1 MKMFYAENGYLV
13 EEKVD
18 VLDLNKPIHQVF
30 FTHVTNLELKTWLFE
45 NDFPEQIIEDIMSE
59 DQTPVFDI
67 IPSGDVT
74 ILKHLSFSGDEY
86 LDFDTANIAIIK
98 IKNKLI
104 IACDEDEAVIEI
116 AKKFERRM
124 KLHKADIIF
133 EIYTVI
139 DIIMDNSIFMSD
151 IIDTS
156 LEELEDQ
163 IMNESIDEKL
173 VQEKIYYARRTLNR
187 LVKLFVQESD
197 VVNKAFNAVSIA
209 KKKKLK
215 YEISDL
221 KEHILFLVKENRTL
235 LDRTGY
241 LLNFHMGIMSNRMN
255 AAMQRLTAITIIF
268 LPLTFIVGNYGMN
281 FEYMPEL
288 HWKYGYLFAT
298 LLNIGVAIGIY
309 SWLKKKKWL

>member
-1 MKMFYAENGYLV
+1 MKLFDIKDGYLV

-18 VLDLNKPIHQVF
+18 VLDLDKPIHQVF
-30 FTHVTNLELKTWLFE
+30 FTHISNKRLKSWLFE
-45 NDFPEQIIEDIMSE
+45 NDFPEQIIEDISNE

-67 IPSGDVT
+67 IPNGNVT
-74 ILKHLSFSGDEY
+74 ILKHLRFSGEEY

-104 IACDEDEAVIEI
+104 IACDEDEAVLEI

-124 KLHKADIIF
+124 RLHKADIIF
-133 EIYTVI
+133 EIYTI
-139 DIIMDNSIFMSD
+139 FDIIMDNSIFMSD
-151 IIDTS
+151 IIDVS

-163 IMNESIDEKL
+163 IMNESIDEKI

-187 LVKLFVQESD
+187 LVKLFIQENE
-197 VVNKAFNAVSIA
+197 VVNRFFNSVSTT

-215 YEISDL
+215 YEFSDL

-281 FEYMPEL
+281 FKYMPEL
-288 HWKYGYLFAT
+288 QWKYGYLFAIV
-298 LLNIGVAIGIY
+298 LNIVVAVSIY
-309 SWLKKKKWL
+309 FWLKKKRWL

>member
-1 MKMFYAENGYLV
+1 MKLFGCKNGYLI
-13 EEKVD
+13 EEEVD
-18 VLDLNKPIHQVF
+18 VLDLDKPTHQLF
-30 FTHVTNLELKTWLFE
+30 FTHVTNEKLKSWLFK
-45 NDFPEQIIEDIMSE
+45 NDFPIQFIEDITSE

-67 IPSGDVT
+67 IPNGNVT
-74 ILKHLSFSGDEY
+74 ILKHLSFSGEDY
-86 LDFDTANIAIIK
+86 LDFETANIAIIR
-98 IKNKLI
+98 IKDKLI
-104 IACDEDEAVIEI
+104 IACDEDKAVIEI
-116 AKKFERRM
+116 SKKFEKRM
-124 KLHKADIIF
+124 KLHKSDIIF

-151 IIDTS
+151 IIDIS

-163 IMNESIDEKL
+163 IMNESIDEKII
-173 VQEKIYYARRTLNR
+173 QEKIYYARRTLNR
-187 LVKLFVQESD
+187 LVKLFIQENE
-197 VVNKAFNAVSIA
+197 VVNKVYNSVSIA

-215 YEISDL
+215 YEFSDL

-281 FEYMPEL
+281 FEFMPEL
-288 HWKYGYLFAT
+288 HWKYGYLFSII
-298 LLNIGVAIGIY
+298 LNISVAVGIFY
-309 SWLKKKKWL
+309 WLKKKKWL

>member
-1 MKMFYAENGYLV
+1 MKLFNVENGYLINK
-13 EEKVD
+13 KVD
-18 VLDLNKPIHQVF
+18 GLDLDKPLHQLF
-30 FTHVTNLELKTWLFE
+30 FTHVTNQKLKSWLFKNE
-45 NDFPEQIIEDIMSE
+45 FPEQFIEDITSE

-67 IPSGDVT
+67 IPNGNVT
-74 ILKHLSFSGDEY
+74 ILKHLSFSGEDY
-86 LDFDTANIAIIK
+86 LDFKTVNIAIIK

-104 IACDEDEAVIEI
+104 IACDEDEAVQEI
-116 AKKFERRM
+116 SKKFEKRM
-124 KLHKADIIF
+124 KLHRADIIF
-133 EIYTVI
+133 EIYTII

-151 IIDTS
+151 IIDIS

-163 IMNESIDEKL
+163 IMNESIDEKII
-173 VQEKIYYARRTLNR
+173 QEKIYYARRTLNR
-187 LVKLFVQESD
+187 LVKLFIQENE
-197 VVNKAFNAVSIA
+197 VVNKVYSSVSIA

-215 YEISDL
+215 YEFSDL

-281 FEYMPEL
+281 FKFMPEL
-288 HWKYGYLFAT
+288 HWKYGYLFSII
-298 LLNIGVAIGIY
+298 LNISVAVGIFY
-309 SWLKKKKWL
+309 WLKRKKWL

>member
-1 MKMFYAENGYLV
+1 MKMFYVENGYLT

-18 VLDLNKPIHQVF
+18 VLDLNKPVHQVF
-30 FTHVTNLELKTWLFE
+30 FTHVSNMQMKNWLFE

-67 IPSGDVT
+67 IPNGDVT
-74 ILKHLSFSGDEY
+74 ILKHLNFSGDDY

-104 IACDEDEAVIEI
+104 IACDEDEAVVEI
-116 AKKFERRM
+116 ARKFERRM

-163 IMNESIDEKL
+163 IMNESINEKL

-197 VVNKAFNAVSIA
+197 VVNKAFNAVSMT

-221 KEHILFLVKENRTL
+221 KEHVLFLVKENRTL

-288 HWKYGYLFAT
+288 HWKYGYLFSII
-298 LLNIGVAIGIY
+298 LNIGIATGIY
-309 SWLKKKKWL
+309 LWLKKKRWL

>member
-1 MKMFYAENGYLV
+1 MRLFSVAEGHLK
-13 EEKVD
+13 EEKFD
-18 VLDLNKPIHQVF
+18 VLDLDKPVHQVF
-30 FTHVTNLELKTWLFE
+30 FTHVSNPKLREWLFE
-45 NDFPEQIIEDIMSE
+45 NDFPEQIIEDILSE

-74 ILKHLSFSGDEY
+74 ILKHLNFSGEEY
-86 LDFDTANIAIIK
+86 LDFNTANIAIIK

-104 IACDEDEAVIEI
+104 VACDEDKAVIEI
-116 AKKFERRM
+116 SKKFERRM
-124 KLHKADIIF
+124 RLHKADIIY
-133 EIYTVI
+133 EIYTII
-139 DIIMDNSIFMSD
+139 DIIIDNSIFMSD
-151 IIDTS
+151 IIDVS

-187 LVKLFVQESD
+187 LVKLFIQENE
-197 VVNKAFNAVSIA
+197 VVSKVFNSVSIA
-209 KKKKLK
+209 KKKKMK
-215 YEISDL
+215 YEFGDL
-221 KEHILFLVKENRTL
+221 REHILFLVKENRTL

-281 FEYMPEL
+281 FKYMPEL
-288 HWKYGYLFAT
+288 GWKYGYLFAT
-298 LLNIGVAIGIY
+298 VLNISVAVGIFL
-309 SWLKKKKWL
+309 WLKKKRWL

>member
-1 MKMFYAENGYLV
+1 MKLFGCKNGYLI
-13 EEKVD
+13 EEEVD
-18 VLDLNKPIHQVF
+18 VLDLDKPTHQLF
-30 FTHVTNLELKTWLFE
+30 FTHVTNEKLKSWLFK
-45 NDFPEQIIEDIMSE
+45 NDFPIQFIEDINSE

-67 IPSGDVT
+67 IPNGNVT
-74 ILKHLSFSGDEY
+74 ILKHLSFSGEDY
-86 LDFDTANIAIIK
+86 LDFETANIAIIR
-98 IKNKLI
+98 IEDKLI
-104 IACDEDEAVIEI
+104 IACDEDKAVIEI
-116 AKKFERRM
+116 SKKFEKRM
-124 KLHKADIIF
+124 KLHKSDIIF

-151 IIDTS
+151 IIDIS

-163 IMNESIDEKL
+163 IMNESIDEKII
-173 VQEKIYYARRTLNR
+173 QEKIYYARRTLNR
-187 LVKLFVQESD
+187 LVKLFIQENE
-197 VVNKAFNAVSIA
+197 VVNKVYNSISIA

-215 YEISDL
+215 YEFSDL

-281 FEYMPEL
+281 FEFMPEL
-288 HWKYGYLFAT
+288 HWKYGYLFSII
-298 LLNIGVAIGIY
+298 LNISVAVSIFY
-309 SWLKKKKWL
+309 WLKKKKWL

>member
-1 MKMFYAENGYLV
+1 MKMFCVENGYLV

-30 FTHVTNLELKTWLFE
+30 FTHVSNTDMKSWLFE

-67 IPSGDVT
+67 IPNGDVT
-74 ILKHLSFSGDEY
+74 ILKHLSFSGDDY

-98 IKNKLI
+98 VKNKLI
-104 IACDEDEAVIEI
+104 IACDEDEAVVEI

-151 IIDTS
+151 IIDVS

-197 VVNKAFNAVSIA
+197 VVNKAFNAVSLA

-288 HWKYGYLFAT
+288 HWKYGYLFSIV
-298 LLNIGVAIGIY
+298 LNIGIATGIY
-309 SWLKKKKWL
+309 FWLKKKRWL

>member
-1 MKMFYAENGYLV
+1 MKMFCAENGYLA

-18 VLDLNKPIHQVF
+18 VLDLNKPVHQVF
-30 FTHVTNLELKTWLFE
+30 FTHISNQDMKTWLFE

-67 IPSGDVT
+67 IPNGDVT

-133 EIYTVI
+133 EIYTVV

-151 IIDTS
+151 IIDAS

-197 VVNKAFNAVSIA
+197 VVNKAFNAVSLA

-221 KEHILFLVKENRTL
+221 KEHVLFLVKENRTL

-281 FEYMPEL
+281 FKYMPEL
-288 HWKYGYLFAT
+288 SWKYGYLFSIV
-298 LLNIGVAIGIY
+298 LNISIATGIY
-309 SWLKKKKWL
+309 FWLKKKKWL

>member
-1 MKMFYAENGYLV
+1 MKLFGCKNGYLI
-13 EEKVD
+13 EEEVD
-18 VLDLNKPIHQVF
+18 VLDLDKPTHQLF
-30 FTHVTNLELKTWLFE
+30 FTHVTNEKLKSWLFK
-45 NDFPEQIIEDIMSE
+45 NDFPIQFIEDINSE

-67 IPSGDVT
+67 IPNGNVT
-74 ILKHLSFSGDEY
+74 ILKHLSFSGEDY
-86 LDFDTANIAIIK
+86 LDFETANIAIIR
-98 IKNKLI
+98 IEDKLI
-104 IACDEDEAVIEI
+104 IACDEDKAVIEI
-116 AKKFERRM
+116 SKKFEKRM
-124 KLHKADIIF
+124 KLHKSDIIF

-151 IIDTS
+151 IIDIS

-163 IMNESIDEKL
+163 IMNESIDEKII
-173 VQEKIYYARRTLNR
+173 QEKIYYARRTLNR
-187 LVKLFVQESD
+187 LVKLFIQENE
-197 VVNKAFNAVSIA
+197 VVNKVYNSVSIA

-215 YEISDL
+215 YEFSDL

-281 FEYMPEL
+281 FEFMPEL
-288 HWKYGYLFAT
+288 HWKYGYLFSII
-298 LLNIGVAIGIY
+298 LNISVAVGIFY
-309 SWLKKKKWL
+309 WLKKKKWL

>member
-1 MKMFYAENGYLV
+1 MKMFYVENRYLV
-13 EEKVD
+13 EEKFD
-18 VLDLNKPIHQVF
+18 VLDLDKPIHQVF
-30 FTHVTNLELKTWLFE
+30 FTHVSNQKLKSWLFK

-67 IPSGDVT
+67 IPNGNVS

-104 IACDEDEAVIEI
+104 VACDEDEAVVEI
-116 AKKFERRM
+116 ARKFERRM
-124 KLHKADIIF
+124 RQHKSDIIF
-133 EIYTVI
+133 EIYTI
-139 DIIMDNSIFMSD
+139 MDIVMDNSIFMSD
-151 IIDTS
+151 IIDES

-197 VVNKAFNAVSIA
+197 VVNKAFNAVSLT

-255 AAMQRLTAITIIF
+255 AAMQRLTSITIIF

-281 FEYMPEL
+281 FKYMPEL
-288 HWKYGYLFAT
+288 SWRYGYLFSIV
-298 LLNIGVAIGIY
+298 LNISIATGIY
-309 SWLKKKKWL
+309 FWLKKKKWL

>member
-1 MKMFYAENGYLV
+1 MKLFSVENSYLV
-13 EEKVD
+13 NKKVD
-18 VLDLNKPIHQVF
+18 ALDLDKSVHQLF
-30 FTHVTNLELKTWLFE
+30 FTHVTNQKLKSWLFK
-45 NDFPEQIIEDIMSE
+45 NDFPEQFIEDITSE

-67 IPSGDVT
+67 IPNGNVT
-74 ILKHLSFSGDEY
+74 ILKHLSFAGVDY
-86 LDFDTANIAIIK
+86 LDFKTANIAIIM

-104 IACDEDEAVIEI
+104 VACDEDEAVQEI
-116 AKKFERRM
+116 SKKFEKRM

-151 IIDTS
+151 IIDVS
-156 LEELEDQ
+156 LEELEDH
-163 IMNESIDEKL
+163 IMNESIDEKII
-173 VQEKIYYARRTLNR
+173 QEKIYYARRTLNR
-187 LVKLFVQESD
+187 LVKLFIQENE
-197 VVNKAFNAVSIA
+197 VVNKVYNSISIA

-215 YEISDL
+215 YEFSDL

-241 LLNFHMGIMSNRMN
+241 LLNFHMGVMSNRMN

-281 FEYMPEL
+281 FKYMPEL
-288 HWKYGYLFAT
+288 YWKYGYLFSIV
-298 LLNIGVAIGIY
+298 LNIFVAVGIFY
-309 SWLKKKKWL
+309 WLKKKKWL

>member
-1 MKMFYAENGYLV
+1 MKLFGCKNGYLI

-18 VLDLNKPIHQVF
+18 VLDLDKPAHQLF
-30 FTHVTNLELKTWLFE
+30 FTHVTNEKLKSWLFK
-45 NDFPEQIIEDIMSE
+45 NDFPIQFIEDITSE

-67 IPSGDVT
+67 IPNGNVT
-74 ILKHLSFSGDEY
+74 ILKHLSFSGEDY
-86 LDFDTANIAIIK
+86 LDFETANIAIIR
-98 IKNKLI
+98 IDDKLI
-104 IACDEDEAVIEI
+104 IACDEDKAVIEI
-116 AKKFERRM
+116 SKKFEKRM
-124 KLHKADIIF
+124 KLHKSDIIF

-151 IIDTS
+151 IIDIS

-163 IMNESIDEKL
+163 IMNESIDEKII
-173 VQEKIYYARRTLNR
+173 QEKIYYARRTLNR
-187 LVKLFVQESD
+187 LVKLFIQENE
-197 VVNKAFNAVSIA
+197 VVNKVYNSVSIA

-215 YEISDL
+215 YEFSDL

-281 FEYMPEL
+281 FKFMPEL
-288 HWKYGYLFAT
+288 HWKYGYLFSII
-298 LLNIGVAIGIY
+298 LNISVAVGIFY
-309 SWLKKKKWL
+309 WLKKKKWL

>member
-1 MKMFYAENGYLV
+1 MKLFDIKDGYLV

-18 VLDLNKPIHQVF
+18 VLDLDKPIHQVF
-30 FTHVTNLELKTWLFE
+30 FTHISNKRLKSWLFE
-45 NDFPEQIIEDIMSE
+45 NDFPEQIIEDISNE

-67 IPSGDVT
+67 IPNGNVT
-74 ILKHLSFSGDEY
+74 ILKHLRFSGEEY

-104 IACDEDEAVIEI
+104 IACDEDEAVLEI

-124 KLHKADIIF
+124 RLHKADIIF
-133 EIYTVI
+133 EIYTI
-139 DIIMDNSIFMSD
+139 FDIIMDNSIFMSD
-151 IIDTS
+151 IIDVS
-156 LEELEDQ
+156 LEELEDH
-163 IMNESIDEKL
+163 IMNESIDEKI

-187 LVKLFVQESD
+187 LVKLFIQENE
-197 VVNKAFNAVSIA
+197 VVNRFFNSVSTT

-215 YEISDL
+215 YEFSDL

-281 FEYMPEL
+281 FKYMPEL
-288 HWKYGYLFAT
+288 QWKYGYLFAIV
-298 LLNIGVAIGIY
+298 LNIVVAVSIY
-309 SWLKKKKWL
+309 FWLKKKRWL

>member
-1 MKMFYAENGYLV
+1 MKMFYVENGYLV

-18 VLDLNKPIHQVF
+18 VLDLDKPIHQVF
-30 FTHVTNLELKTWLFE
+30 FTHVSNQKLKSWLFA

-67 IPSGDVT
+67 IPNGDVT

-104 IACDEDEAVIEI
+104 VACDEDEAVIEI

-151 IIDTS
+151 IIDAS

-197 VVNKAFNAVSIA
+197 VVNKAFNAVSLA

-221 KEHILFLVKENRTL
+221 KEHVLFLVKENRTL

-281 FEYMPEL
+281 FKYMPEL
-288 HWKYGYLFAT
+288 SWKYGYLFSIV
-298 LLNIGVAIGIY
+298 LNISIATGIY
-309 SWLKKKKWL
+309 FWLKKKKWL

>member
-1 MKMFYAENGYLV
+1 MKLFKVKDSYLV

-18 VLDLNKPIHQVF
+18 VLDLNQPIHQVF
-30 FTHVTNLELKTWLFE
+30 FTHVANQKLKSWLFA
-45 NDFPEQIIEDIMSE
+45 NGFPEQIIEDIMSE

-67 IPSGDVT
+67 IPNGNVT
-74 ILKHLSFSGDEY
+74 ILKHLSFSGEDY
-86 LDFDTANIAIIK
+86 LDFKTANIAIIK

-104 IACDEDEAVIEI
+104 IACDEDEAVLEI
-116 AKKFERRM
+116 SKKFERRM
-124 KLHKADIIF
+124 KLNKSDMIF
-133 EIYTVI
+133 EIYTI
-139 DIIMDNSIFMSD
+139 FDIIMDNSIFMSD
-151 IIDTS
+151 IIDVS

-163 IMNESIDEKL
+163 IMNEEIDEK
-173 VQEKIYYARRTLNR
+173 VIQEKIYYARRTLNR
-187 LVKLFVQESD
+187 LVKVFIQENE
-197 VVNKAFNAVSIA
+197 VVNKFFNSVSTT

-215 YEISDL
+215 YEFSDL

-281 FEYMPEL
+281 FKYMPEL
-288 HWKYGYLFAT
+288 EWKYGYLFAIV
-298 LLNIGVAIGIY
+298 LNIVIAVSIFA
-309 SWLKKKKWL
+309 WLKKKKWL

>member
-1 MKMFYAENGYLV
+1 MKLFETKDGFLV

-18 VLDLNKPIHQVF
+18 VLDLDKPIHQIF
-30 FTHVTNLELKTWLFE
+30 FTHVSNQRLKAWLFE
-45 NDFPEQIIEDIMSE
+45 NGFPEQIIEDITNE

-67 IPSGDVT
+67 IPNGNVT
-74 ILKHLSFSGDEY
+74 ILKHLSFSGEDY
-86 LDFDTANIAIIK
+86 LDFETANIAIIK

-104 IACDEDEAVIEI
+104 IACDEDKAVIEI
-116 AKKFERRM
+116 SRKFERRM

-133 EIYTVI
+133 EIYTI
-139 DIIMDNSIFMSD
+139 FDIIMDNSIFMSD
-151 IIDTS
+151 IIDES

-163 IMNESIDEKL
+163 IMNESIDEKI

-187 LVKLFVQESD
+187 LVKLFIQENE
-197 VVNKAFNAVSIA
+197 VVNKFYNSVSTT

-215 YEISDL
+215 YEFSDL

-281 FEYMPEL
+281 FKYMPEL
-288 HWKYGYLFAT
+288 HWKYGYLFAIV
-298 LLNIGVAIGIY
+298 LNIVVALSIY
-309 SWLKKKKWL
+309 FWLKKKKWL

>member
-1 MKMFYAENGYLV
+1 MKMFSVENGYLV

-18 VLDLNKPIHQVF
+18 VLDLDKPIHQVF
-30 FTHVTNLELKTWLFE
+30 FTHVSNMDMKSWLFE

-67 IPSGDVT
+67 IPNGNVA

-86 LDFDTANIAIIK
+86 LDFETANIAIIK

-104 IACDEDEAVIEI
+104 IACDEDEAVVEI
-116 AKKFERRM
+116 ARKFERRM
-124 KLHKADIIF
+124 RLHKSGMIF

-187 LVKLFVQESD
+187 LVKLFIQESD
-197 VVNKAFNAVSIA
+197 VVNKAFNAVSIT
-209 KKKKLK
+209 KKKQLK

-221 KEHILFLVKENRTL
+221 KEHVLFLVKENRTL

-281 FEYMPEL
+281 FKYMPEL
-288 HWKYGYLFAT
+288 SWKYGYLFSIV
-298 LLNIGVAIGIY
+298 LNISIATGIY
-309 SWLKKKKWL
+309 LWLKKKKWL

>member
-1 MKMFYAENGYLV
+1 MKLFGCKNGYLI
-13 EEKVD
+13 EEEVD
-18 VLDLNKPIHQVF
+18 VLDLDKPTHQLF
-30 FTHVTNLELKTWLFE
+30 FTHVTNEKLKSWLFK
-45 NDFPEQIIEDIMSE
+45 NDFPIQFIEDINSE

-67 IPSGDVT
+67 IPNGNVT
-74 ILKHLSFSGDEY
+74 ILKHLSFSGEDY
-86 LDFDTANIAIIK
+86 LDFETANIAIIR
-98 IKNKLI
+98 IEDKLI
-104 IACDEDEAVIEI
+104 IACDEDKAVIEI
-116 AKKFERRM
+116 SKKFEKRM
-124 KLHKADIIF
+124 KLHKSDIIF

-151 IIDTS
+151 IIDIS

-163 IMNESIDEKL
+163 IMNESIDEKII
-173 VQEKIYYARRTLNR
+173 QEKIYYARRTLNR
-187 LVKLFVQESD
+187 LVKLFIQENE
-197 VVNKAFNAVSIA
+197 VVNKVYNSISIA

-215 YEISDL
+215 YEFSDL

-281 FEYMPEL
+281 FEFMPEL
-288 HWKYGYLFAT
+288 HWKYGYLFSII
-298 LLNIGVAIGIY
+298 LNISVAVGIFY
-309 SWLKKKKWL
+309 WLKKKKWL

>member
-1 MKMFYAENGYLV
+1 MKLFKVKDGYLV

-30 FTHVTNLELKTWLFE
+30 FTHVSNQKLRSWLFE
-45 NDFPEQIIEDIMSE
+45 NDFPEQIIEDITNE

-67 IPSGDVT
+67 IPNGNVT
-74 ILKHLSFSGDEY
+74 ILKHLRFSGEEY

-104 IACDEDEAVIEI
+104 IACDEDEAVVEI
-116 AKKFERRM
+116 SKKFERRM
-124 KLHKADIIF
+124 SRHKTDIIF
-133 EIYTVI
+133 EIYTI
-139 DIIMDNSIFMSD
+139 FDIIMDNSIFMSD
-151 IIDTS
+151 IIDVS
-156 LEELEDQ
+156 LEELEDH
-163 IMNESIDEKL
+163 IMNESIDEKI

-187 LVKLFVQESD
+187 LVKLFIQENE
-197 VVNKAFNAVSIA
+197 VVNKFFNSVSPT

-215 YEISDL
+215 YEFSDL

-281 FEYMPEL
+281 FKYMPEL
-288 HWKYGYLFAT
+288 QWKYGYLFAIV
-298 LLNIGVAIGIY
+298 L
-309 SWLKKKKWL
+309 